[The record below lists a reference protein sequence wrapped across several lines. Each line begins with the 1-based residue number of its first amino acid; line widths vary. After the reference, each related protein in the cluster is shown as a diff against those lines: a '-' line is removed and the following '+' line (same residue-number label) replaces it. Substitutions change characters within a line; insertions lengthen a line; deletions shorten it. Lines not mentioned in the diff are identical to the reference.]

1 MGTRS
6 RDAVSGYFSFWRPA
20 GSDGIHLMLM
30 PDIAFC
36 RDEIKD
42 ALPASP
48 TDSAP
53 GRPPFQDTQ
62 AAVPVYESAPGNA
75 PSSHQAPDPSHSHP
89 RLSPLTPPEYHGY
102 HQDYVHAPQPSMS
115 RPGLPQY
122 PSSQGTLSFS
132 YDGDVHQLWNMDG
145 APASPPPLPDF
156 NMFMPP
162 PQQPQHYAPPPQPA
176 HSHKPPALSPMY
188 THPQPISTTHRSSVP
203 TIPTPAHTHINSG
216 FQSMRPPQPHPIRT
230 SFPPTYH
237 HPPQGHTPLPPE
249 YRASSYKEEDEPLG
263 DHECLRLRLL
273 EEAYRQRAP
282 QGGPL
287 QGPGAGYPGPS
298 HHSPDQWVNR
308 EQR

>member
-1 MGTRS
+1 MPS
-6 RDAVSGYFSFWRPA
+6 
-20 GSDGIHLMLM
+20 MLT
-30 PDIAFC
+30 PDFAFC

-53 GRPPFQDTQ
+53 SRPPFQDTQ
-62 AAVPVYESAPGNA
+62 AAVPVYEPAPVNL

-89 RLSPLTPPEYHGY
+89 RVSPLTPPEYYGY

-115 RPGLPQY
+115 RPGLQQY

-162 PQQPQHYAPPPQPA
+162 PQQPPQHYAPPPQPA
-176 HSHKPPALSPMY
+176 HSHKPPALSSPIY
-188 THPQPISTTHRSSVP
+188 THPQPISTTPRSSVT
-203 TIPTPAHTHINSG
+203 TIPTPTHTHSNSG

-237 HPPQGHTPLPPE
+237 DRHHSQGYTPLPPE

-282 QGGPL
+282 QGGPA
-287 QGPGAGYPGPS
+287 QGSGAGYPGPS